1 VVENTGKTLRAD
13 AGQPLTGNP
22 STFKP
27 VTGSP
32 STFKPVNMPVPI
44 KIEENAAGQPAA
56 VRDRRRMPVMTIED
70 RWRIDDEW
78 WRAEP
83 VSRVYYNVLLTSG
96 RRMVLYKDIIKG
108 EWYEQEY

>member
-1 VVENTGKTLRAD
+1 VVEDTGKTLRPD
-13 AGQPLTGNP
+13 THQ
-22 STFKP
+22 P

-32 STFKPVNMPVPI
+32 STFKPVNMPVPV
-44 KIEENAAGQPAA
+44 KVEEDKTGRPRA
-56 VRDRRRMPVMTIED
+56 VRDKRRLPVMTIED

-83 VSRVYYNVLLTSG
+83 VSRIYYNILLTSG
-96 RRMVLYKDIIKG
+96 RRMVLYKDLTKK